1 MIIVLNDNQMSISKN
16 VGGMSN
22 YLGKIRTDTNYTE
35 LKQDVENALEK
46 LPHFG
51 NRLTERIRG
60 VKDLIKRIFIPGM
73 LFEDMGIT
81 YIGPIDGH
89 DIGQMVTAFNSAS
102 KLNAAVIVHVVTQKG
117 KGYPPAQKDPSSFHG
132 VGPFRVSD
140 GTLLHSK
147 KDVPTYTKVFQNV
160 MLETMED
167 REDVVAISAAMPTG
181 TGLSAVAE
189 QYPDR
194 FFDVGIA
201 EEHAVTFAAGLALG
215 GSRPVVALYSTF
227 LQRAY
232 DMLLHDVALQ
242 QLHVVL
248 AVDRCGVVGE
258 DGDTHQGMFDVGYLR
273 QVPGMKIFCPASFDE
288 LREDLHTA
296 LYACTG
302 PAAIRYPRGSEGAY
316 RSAASQTRIREGYTC
331 TIICYGTM
339 VNAVLDAADTMQAA
353 GYRPEILKLRTIS
366 PVDWDAIDASVRKTK
381 RVFVFE
387 ETSDRECLADEI
399 FAHLI
404 ETGIPAVCRKRNLG
418 RGFIPHGAPAALLA
432 AAGLDACSLTK
443 LMQEELS

>member
-1 MIIVLNDNQMSISKN
+1 MSGFPKRGESECDAMDTGHSSTSISAALGLAKARDLQGRHNKIFAVIGDGALSGGMAYEALNNAARLRSNMIIVLNDNQMSISKN

-147 KDVPTYTKVFQNV
+147 KDVPTYTNVFQNV
-160 MLETMED
+160 MLETMAD

-181 TGLSAVAE
+181 TGLAAVAE

-258 DGDTHQGMFDVGYLR
+258 DGDTH
-273 QVPGMKIFCPASFDE
+273 
-288 LREDLHTA
+288 
-296 LYACTG
+296 
-302 PAAIRYPRGSEGAY
+302 
-316 RSAASQTRIREGYTC
+316 
-331 TIICYGTM
+331 
-339 VNAVLDAADTMQAA
+339 
-353 GYRPEILKLRTIS
+353 
-366 PVDWDAIDASVRKTK
+366 
-381 RVFVFE
+381 
-387 ETSDRECLADEI
+387 
-399 FAHLI
+399 
-404 ETGIPAVCRKRNLG
+404 
-418 RGFIPHGAPAALLA
+418 
-432 AAGLDACSLTK
+432 
-443 LMQEELS
+443 